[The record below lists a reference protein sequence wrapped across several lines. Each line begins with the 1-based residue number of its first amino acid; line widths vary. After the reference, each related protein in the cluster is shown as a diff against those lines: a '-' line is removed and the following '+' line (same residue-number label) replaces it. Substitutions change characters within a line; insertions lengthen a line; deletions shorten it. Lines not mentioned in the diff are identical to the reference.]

1 MSKQTILLVED
12 NERLN
17 DGNRRMLESEG
28 YEVLTALTLAE
39 ARERLAHSPDVILLD
54 IMLPDGN
61 GTDFCAEIRAVSDAH
76 VLFLTSR
83 REHEEKLRS
92 LRAGG
97 DDYITKPFKMD
108 ELLERVASSIRRRGM
123 SKARAQSITKGS
135 LTLDVIA
142 RRAYLSG
149 EDLCLTPMEYGV
161 LLLLAQN
168 EGQAMSAEAVY
179 EKVWGVPPVRADR
192 NTVKKTVSCV
202 RGKIEPSG
210 YTIHSIYGKGAYV
223 LERA

>member
-1 MSKQTILLVED
+1 
-12 NERLN
+12 
-17 DGNRRMLESEG
+17 
-28 YEVLTALTLAE
+28 
-39 ARERLAHSPDVILLD
+39 
-54 IMLPDGN
+54 MLPDGN

-179 EKVWGVPPVRADR
+179 EKVWGVPPVRGDR

-202 RGKIEPSG
+202 RGKIDSQYLWEGSVRSEADFDVAPQTNCSCFCNLSDFSRKKCYPENILQG
-210 YTIHSIYGKGAYV
+210 P
-223 LERA
+223 RARAFCLSFF